1 MSKTIILIKNQ
12 ENITVTTYIE
22 LKENETN
29 PDEQN
34 CNTNQKSRKFQ
45 KYIKMTKGYLKT
57 YKQGGSNILKLIK
70 FQTLPFSCLGKNI
83 TVCAC
88 VCEMSKVVFVKFKS
102 YENKPLY
109 PLT

>member
-45 KYIKMTKGYLKT
+45 ENFKKIPKIHKNDKRVSKDL
-57 YKQGGSNILKLIK
+57 
-70 FQTLPFSCLGKNI
+70 QTRGI
-83 TVCAC
+83 
-88 VCEMSKVVFVKFKS
+88 
-102 YENKPLY
+102 
-109 PLT
+109 